1 MQHSSV
7 SLLSAVVFTFF
18 AFLLGT
24 AWAVMKRANKD
35 YKTLKSAVKPARKTF
50 WSSVATMLKA
60 GVAMA
65 ILLLCVVAWQVRDV
79 NDGKSSTP
87 LVPAEVLPST
97 R

>member
-7 SLLSAVVFTFF
+7 SMLSAVVFTFF
-18 AFLLGT
+18 AFLMGV

-35 YKTLKSAVKPARKTF
+35 YKALKGAVKPARKTF
-50 WSSVATMLKA
+50 WSSVGTVLKT
-60 GVAMA
+60 GVALA

-79 NDGKSSTP
+79 NDGKAGTP